1 MARLF
6 RRWATGGA
14 SAPLRAALWMVIA
27 CFGFATMWA
36 LARVAGGHTHPFMVV
51 FLRFV
56 FGSIFML
63 PWLLSVG
70 HLGLKSE
77 RRGLHVANATFQV
90 LATFAM
96 FYGVTAIPMAEV
108 AALSFT
114 SPLFATAGAAL
125 LLGERVG
132 VRRWS
137 ATVVGFAGTLLILR
151 PGADLDFISLPALIV
166 LGGAACA
173 AGGNLCT
180 KALSRTEPPNIIVVN
195 LSIMMALMSF
205 PAAFAVWV
213 PPSLTVLAV
222 VAGAGAMGTF
232 GLLMAARAYRLADAS
247 AVMPFRFSQLVFV
260 ALYGFA
266 AFGEE
271 PHAMTWLGG
280 AIIFAA
286 TLYPARRESIR
297 AREAAAKATPAAPG
311 IARTAS
317 PSDQPEAARD
327 GGAVGR

>member
-1 MARLF
+1 
-6 RRWATGGA
+6 
-14 SAPLRAALWMVIA
+14 
-27 CFGFATMWA
+27 MWA
-36 LARVAGGHTHPFMVV
+36 LARVAGGHTHPFVVV

-56 FGSIFML
+56 FGSLFML

-70 HLGLKSE
+70 RQGLKSE
-77 RRGLHVANATFQV
+77 RRWLHAANATCQV

-96 FYGVTAIPMAEV
+96 FYGVTAVPMAEV
-108 AALSFT
+108 GALSFT

-151 PGADLDFISLPALIV
+151 PGTDLDFISVPALIV

-173 AGGNLCT
+173 AAGNLCT

-205 PAAFAVWV
+205 PAALATWTA
-213 PPSLTVLAV
+213 PTLTVLAV

-232 GLLMAARAYRLADAS
+232 GLLSAARAYRLADAS
-247 AVMPFRFSQLVFV
+247 GVMPFRFSQLVFV

-286 TLYPARRESIR
+286 TVYTARRESIR
-297 AREAAAKATPAAPG
+297 AREAAAKAAAADPPVHTAAAAEHRTDPASETG
-311 IARTAS
+311 HAR
-317 PSDQPEAARD
+317 AAGD
-327 GGAVGR
+327 GRR